1 MKLRNMAV
9 VYIFNDDKMLML
21 YRTGSRVFK
30 GSLWTGVGGH
40 FENEELND
48 PEKCVL
54 RELSE
59 ETGIN
64 EKDIA
69 DLKLK
74 YITIRRCKEEIRQ
87 QYIYFAKLINKNI
100 KLIE

>member
-1 MKLRNMAV
+1 VDRRWG
-9 VYIFNDDKMLML
+9 D
-21 YRTGSRVFK
+21 
-30 GSLWTGVGGH
+30 

-48 PEKCVL
+48 PEKCIL

-59 ETGIN
+59 ETGIY

-74 YITIRRCKEEIRQ
+74 YITIRRYKEEIRQ
-87 QYIYFAKLINKNI
+87 QYIYFARLINKNI
-100 KLIE
+100 RLAECDEGILEWVALGNILN